1 MNMKI
6 KSFLFALILGY
17 SATSNGQSITFSEHI
32 APIIYNQCTNCHR
45 PGEIGPFSLTN
56 YTEVAAYGSMIQYVT
71 DINYMPPWKP
81 DPNYRQYQ
89 KENYLSA
96 EQKQQISTW
105 VNDGMPQGN
114 PALEPPLPVFPT
126 GSQVGVPDLVLSFAE
141 AHTVQ
146 GNNIDEYI
154 YFVIP
159 TGLTE
164 DKLIRSLE
172 FRPGNTQVVHH
183 TLIWEDTTGG
193 AAAQDALTPEYGYFG
208 GQATAEVLEQQQLPG
223 YLPGSAPVIYT
234 NGITQKL
241 HAGADLKL
249 QMHYAPTPIEQTD
262 SSTIN
267 IFFENSNADRL
278 LQTYI
283 MVPLPGVLVNG
294 PFIMPPNQ
302 IKEFHGT
309 FNVPFDVSLFSISP
323 HCHKL
328 GTHWKVYAVPPTGDT
343 IPLISI
349 EDWDFN
355 WQGSYQFRSLL
366 KVPAG
371 SVIHAFAGYD
381 NTVNNPF
388 NPNSPPEFVSW
399 GEGTADEMF
408 YLPISFLPYQQGDE
422 NIVFEDGTVGNLNI
436 KTVADKL
443 YPIYPVPAS
452 DIVKFGYTLETAGNV
467 SLSIFNIEGKLIQ
480 SVHQNSFHL
489 PGYHT
494 KELKV
499 SDLTPGIYFLEF
511 TKGNLRQTEKF
522 VIGE

>member
-1 MNMKI
+1 MKI

-146 GNNIDEYI
+146 GNNNDEYI
-154 YFVIP
+154 YFVLP

-183 TLIWEDTTGG
+183 TLIWEDTTGA
-193 AAAQDALTPEYGYFG
+193 AAAQDALTPGYGYYG
-208 GQATAEVLEQQQLPG
+208 GQGSSALNQQQLPG
-223 YLPGSAPVIYT
+223 YVPGAVPIVYS
-234 NGITQKL
+234 NGIVQKL
-241 HAGADLKL
+241 HAGGDLKL
-249 QMHYAPTPIEQTD
+249 QVHYAPTPIEQTD

-283 MVPLPGVLVNG
+283 MLPLPSVLENG
-294 PFIMPPNQ
+294 PFIMPPNEVR
-302 IKEFHGT
+302 EFHGT
-309 FNVPFDVSLFSISP
+309 FTVPFDVSLFSVAP

-328 GTHWKVYAVPPTGDT
+328 GTHWKVYAVKPSGDT

-388 NPNSPPEFVSW
+388 NPNNPPLSVSW

-408 YLPISFLPYQQGDE
+408 YLPISFLPYQIGDE
-422 NIVFEDGTVGNLNI
+422 NIVFEDDVVGNLNI

-452 DIVKFGYTLETAGNV
+452 DIVKFGYTLETAGEV
-467 SLSIFNIEGKLIQ
+467 SLNIFNIEGKLIQ

>member
-1 MNMKI
+1 MA
-6 KSFLFALILGY
+6 FAAV
-17 SATSNGQSITFSEHI
+17 SKGQSVTFSEHI

-114 PALEPPLPVFPT
+114 PALEPALPVFPT

-146 GNNIDEYI
+146 GNNNDEYI

-183 TLIWEDTTGG
+183 TLIWEDTTGA
-193 AAAQDALTPEYGYFG
+193 AAAQDALTPSYGYYG
-208 GQATAEVLEQQQLPG
+208 GQGSSVLNQQQLPG
-223 YLPGSAPVIYT
+223 YVPGAVPIEYS
-234 NGITQKL
+234 NGIVQKL
-241 HAGADLKL
+241 HAGGDLKL

-267 IFFENSNADRL
+267 VFFENSNADRL

-283 MVPLPGVLVNG
+283 MVPQPGVLVNG

-302 IKEFHGT
+302 VKEFHGT
-309 FNVPFDVSLFSISP
+309 FTVPFDVSLYSIAP

-388 NPNSPPEFVSW
+388 NPNSPPETVSW
-399 GEGTADEMF
+399 GEGTSDEMF
-408 YLPISFLPYQQGDE
+408 YLPISFLPYQIGDE
-422 NIVFEDGTVGNLNI
+422 NIVFEDEVVGNLNI

-452 DIVKFGYTLETAGNV
+452 DIVKFGYTLETSGNV
-467 SLSIFNIEGKLIQ
+467 SLSIFNMEGKLIQ
-480 SVHQNSFHL
+480 SVHQNSYHL

-511 TKGNLRQTEKF
+511 TKGNVRQTEKF

>member
-6 KSFLFALILGY
+6 KTFLFALTMALAAI
-17 SATSNGQSITFSEHI
+17 SQGQSITFSEHI

-45 PGEIGPFSLTN
+45 PGEIGPFPLTN

-146 GNNIDEYI
+146 GNNNDEYI
-154 YFVIP
+154 YFVLP

-183 TLIWEDTTGG
+183 TLIWEDTTGA
-193 AAAQDALTPEYGYFG
+193 AAAQDALTPGYGYYG
-208 GQATAEVLEQQQLPG
+208 GQGSSALNQQQLPG
-223 YLPGSAPVIYT
+223 YVPGAVPIVYS
-234 NGITQKL
+234 NGIVQKL
-241 HAGADLKL
+241 HAGGDLKL
-249 QMHYAPTPIEQTD
+249 QVHYAPTPIEQTD

-283 MVPLPGVLVNG
+283 MLPLPSVLENG
-294 PFIMPPNQ
+294 PFIMPPNEVR
-302 IKEFHGT
+302 EFHGT
-309 FNVPFDVSLFSISP
+309 FTVPFDVSLFSVAP

-328 GTHWKVYAVPPTGDT
+328 GTHWKVYAVKPSGDT

-388 NPNSPPEFVSW
+388 NPNNPPLSVSW

-408 YLPISFLPYQQGDE
+408 YLPISFLPYQIGDE
-422 NIVFEDGTVGNLNI
+422 NIVFEDNVVGNLNI

-511 TKGNLRQTEKF
+511 VKVNVRHTEKF
-522 VIGE
+522 VVGE